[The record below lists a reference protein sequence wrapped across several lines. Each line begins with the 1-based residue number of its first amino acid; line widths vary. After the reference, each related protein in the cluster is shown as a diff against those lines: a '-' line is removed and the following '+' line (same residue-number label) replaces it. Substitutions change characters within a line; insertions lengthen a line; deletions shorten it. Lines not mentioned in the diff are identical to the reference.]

1 MQRDDDQP
9 LLGGGVGGAESEA
22 RAAAHDLHEE
32 TERAERVL
40 REERAESAELHEE
53 TERAREAVREEEE
66 HPYGRPGRP
75 LRRNSP
81 FYVGFFG
88 ALGVLVAY
96 VLSQAVLQ
104 ARSVIVLVVVSMFLA
119 VGLNPVVEAMTRRGI
134 RRGMAV
140 LVVFVIV
147 IGAFVG
153 FGFAVVPPAIDEGNQ
168 FVKNLPQYLQDLKS
182 NGTINRLN
190 QDYGIIDKLSA
201 QVSNANLG
209 GQVFGG
215 LLGFGKVVLSAV
227 FSALT
232 ILVMTLYFL
241 SSLPSIKH
249 QAYQLVPASR
259 RERVQKL
266 GDEILTRIGGYV
278 GGAATIAFVAALSSY
293 LFLRIIDLQLAL
305 ALALFVGLTDLV
317 PLVGATIGAA
327 VVTTLAFLDTPTK
340 GIACI
345 VFYVIYQQ
353 VENYFIYPRVMKK
366 QVDVP
371 AALTVVAVL
380 FGGALLGV
388 VGALL
393 AIPTAAAV
401 LLIVREVLV
410 RRMEAH

>member
-215 LLGFGKVVLSAV
+215 LLGFGKIVVSAV

>member
-215 LLGFGKVVLSAV
+215 LLGFGKIVVSAV

-327 VVTTLAFLDTPTK
+327 VVTTLAFLDSPTK

>member
-1 MQRDDDQP
+1 MGDEDI
-9 LLGGGVGGAESEA
+9 EEA
-22 RAAAHDLHEE
+22 REATRELREE
-32 TERAERVL
+32 TERAEREEAEL
-40 REERAESAELHEE
+40 RQERQRAEED
-53 TERAREAVREEEE
+53 E

-75 LRRNSP
+75 LRRNTP
-81 FYVGFFG
+81 FYIGFFG
-88 ALGVLVAY
+88 ALGVFVAY
-96 VLSQAVLQ
+96 LLGQAVLQ
-104 ARSVIVLVVVSMFLA
+104 ARSVIVLVLVSMFLA
-119 VGLNPVVEAMTRRGI
+119 VGLNPVVEAMTRRGL
-134 RRGMAV
+134 RRGVAV
-140 LVVFVIV
+140 LVVFVVV

-153 FGFAVVPPAIDEGNQ
+153 LAFAVVPPAVDEGNL
-168 FVKNLPQYLQDLKS
+168 FVKNLPGYLQDLKS

-190 QDYGIIDKLSA
+190 NDYGVIDKLSA
-201 QVSNANLG
+201 QVGKANVG

-215 LLGFGKVVLSAV
+215 LLGVGKVVLSAV

-232 ILVMTLYFL
+232 VLVMTLYFL
-241 SSLPSIKH
+241 SALPSIKH

-278 GGAATIAFVAALSSY
+278 GGAATIAFIAALSTY
-293 LFLRIIDLQLAL
+293 VFLRIIDLQLAL
-305 ALALFVGLTDLV
+305 ALALFVGITDLV

-327 VVTTLAFLDTPTK
+327 LVSLLGFLDSPGK

-345 VFYVIYQQ
+345 VFYVVYQQ
-353 VENYFIYPRVMKK
+353 VENYLIYPRVMKR
-366 QVDVP
+366 QVEVP

-393 AIPTAAAV
+393 AIPSAAAA

-410 RRMEAH
+410 RRQQHA

>member
-168 FVKNLPQYLQDLKS
+168 FVKNLPEYLQDLKS

-215 LLGFGKVVLSAV
+215 LLGFGKIVVSAV

>member
-9 LLGGGVGGAESEA
+9 LLGSGVGGAASEA
-22 RAAAHDLHEE
+22 RTAEHDLHEE

-53 TERAREAVREEEE
+53 TERAREAVRDEEE

-75 LRRNSP
+75 LRRNTP

-88 ALGVLVAY
+88 ALGVFVAY

-119 VGLNPVVEAMTRRGI
+119 VGLNPVVEAMTRRGM
-134 RRGMAV
+134 RRGTAV

-215 LLGFGKVVLSAV
+215 LLGFGKVVVSAV

-293 LFLRIIDLQLAL
+293 VFLRIINLQLAL
-305 ALALFVGLTDLV
+305 ALALFIGLTDLV

-327 VVTTLAFLDTPTK
+327 VVTTLAFLDSPTK

-345 VFYVIYQQ
+345 VFYLVYQQ
-353 VENYFIYPRVMKK
+353 VENYFIYPRVMMK

>member
-1 MQRDDDQP
+1 
-9 LLGGGVGGAESEA
+9 
-22 RAAAHDLHEE
+22 
-32 TERAERVL
+32 
-40 REERAESAELHEE
+40 
-53 TERAREAVREEEE
+53 
-66 HPYGRPGRP
+66 
-75 LRRNSP
+75 
-81 FYVGFFG
+81 
-88 ALGVLVAY
+88 
-96 VLSQAVLQ
+96 
-104 ARSVIVLVVVSMFLA
+104 
-119 VGLNPVVEAMTRRGI
+119 
-134 RRGMAV
+134 
-140 LVVFVIV
+140 
-147 IGAFVG
+147 
-153 FGFAVVPPAIDEGNQ
+153 
-168 FVKNLPQYLQDLKS
+168 
-182 NGTINRLN
+182 
-190 QDYGIIDKLSA
+190 
-201 QVSNANLG
+201 
-209 GQVFGG
+209 
-215 LLGFGKVVLSAV
+215 
-227 FSALT
+227 
-232 ILVMTLYFL
+232 
-241 SSLPSIKH
+241 
-249 QAYQLVPASR
+249 VPASR

-327 VVTTLAFLDTPTK
+327 VVTTLAFLDSPTK